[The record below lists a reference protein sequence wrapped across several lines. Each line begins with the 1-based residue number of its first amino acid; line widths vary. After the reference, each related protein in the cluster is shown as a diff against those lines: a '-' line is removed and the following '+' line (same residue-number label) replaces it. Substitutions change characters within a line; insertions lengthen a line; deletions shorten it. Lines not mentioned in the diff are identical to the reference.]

1 MDAALKKDDASVLL
15 SVNNIEVV
23 YDHVILVLK
32 GVSLEVPEGG
42 IVALLGAN
50 GAGKTTTLKSISNLL
65 VAERGDITKGTIEF
79 KGESI
84 QGKSA
89 NQLVKRG
96 IIQVMEGRRC
106 FEHLTVEENLLTGA
120 FTRSDGASAIRQDL
134 ELVYGYFPR
143 LKERRSST
151 SGYTSGGE
159 QQMTALGR
167 ALMAKPKMILLD
179 EPSMGLAPTLV
190 EEIFEIMQQL
200 NQNEQVTFLLAEQNT
215 NMALRYCRYGYILEN
230 GRVVMDGDADSL
242 LGNQDVKE
250 FYLGVSGGKK
260 KSFRDVKHYRRRK
273 RWLT

>member
-1 MDAALKKDDASVLL
+1 MEAALNDEAATLL

-79 KGESI
+79 GGESI
-84 QGKSA
+84 QGMTA

-120 FTRSDGASAIRQDL
+120 FTRSDGASAIRRDL
-134 ELVYGYFPR
+134 ESVYTYFPR

-151 SGYTSGGE
+151 PGYTSGGE
-159 QQMTALGR
+159 QQMVAIGR
-167 ALMAKPKMILLD
+167 ALMSKPKVLLMD
-179 EPSMGLAPTLV
+179 EPSMGLAPALV
-190 EEIFEIMQQL
+190 QQNFELIEQINDDGMAIFI
-200 NQNEQVTFLLAEQNT
+200 VEQNA
-215 NMALRYCRYGYILEN
+215 NMALSIADRGWVLQT
-230 GRVVMDGDADSL
+230 GMVVLDDSAEAL
-242 LGNQDVKE
+242 LANPE
-250 FYLGVSGGKK
+250 MRAAYLGEA
-260 KSFRDVKHYRRRK
+260 
-273 RWLT
+273 

>member
-1 MDAALKKDDASVLL
+1 MDAALKKDDAPVLL

-50 GAGKTTTLKSISNLL
+50 GAGKTPTLKSISNLL
-65 VAERGDITKGTIEF
+65 VAERGDVTKGTIEF

-84 QGKSA
+84 QGRSA

-134 ELVYGYFPR
+134 
-143 LKERRSST
+143 
-151 SGYTSGGE
+151 
-159 QQMTALGR
+159 
-167 ALMAKPKMILLD
+167 
-179 EPSMGLAPTLV
+179 
-190 EEIFEIMQQL
+190 
-200 NQNEQVTFLLAEQNT
+200 
-215 NMALRYCRYGYILEN
+215 
-230 GRVVMDGDADSL
+230 
-242 LGNQDVKE
+242 
-250 FYLGVSGGKK
+250 
-260 KSFRDVKHYRRRK
+260 
-273 RWLT
+273 

>member
-1 MDAALKKDDASVLL
+1 MEAALSDEAATLL

-79 KGESI
+79 WGESI
-84 QGKSA
+84 QGMTA

-120 FTRSDGASAIRQDL
+120 FTRSDGASAIRRDL
-134 ELVYGYFPR
+134 ELVYTYFPR